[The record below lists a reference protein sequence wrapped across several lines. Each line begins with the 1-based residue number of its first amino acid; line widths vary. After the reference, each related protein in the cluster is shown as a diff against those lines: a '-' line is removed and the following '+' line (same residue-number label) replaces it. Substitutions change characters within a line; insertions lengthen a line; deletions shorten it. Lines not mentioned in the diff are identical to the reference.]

1 MDTKLIR
8 LAERF
13 MALVTLALIVI
24 VAIENWKLQR
34 HVRKLESS
42 LGL

>member
-1 MDTKLIR
+1 MDAKLIK
-8 LAERF
+8 LAERL
-13 MALVTLALIVI
+13 MALLTLALIVI

-34 HVRKLESS
+34 RVRKLESS